1 MGEGNDLATELAT
14 DEGGFGLTSRTL
26 GGLPIVNHVLDRLGL
41 PALLDEALG
50 EVDGRSKLTPAAAI
64 RLVITNLVLGRDPL
78 YALGEWAA
86 RFDPALL
93 AMAESEV
100 AAVNDDRVGRALDG
114 LFDADR
120 AHLLTAVMLRAIS
133 EFSVSTSQLHNDSTS
148 ISVHG
153 AYRSADGTGRRGKA
167 TPVITHGHSKD
178 HRPDLKQLVWILT
191 VSADGAVP
199 ITYRLADGNTVDDPT
214 HVPTWDGLVALT
226 GRVDFLYVA
235 DSKLCS
241 RQAMAHIAGRGGRFV
256 TVMPRSRKED
266 AAFRDW
272 LATHTPVWTEA
283 AQTPGPRQGEPGEV
297 YCTTP
302 APTPSAE
309 GYRIVWVHST
319 AKAGRDAASR
329 MARTEAGIAAI
340 DALNLKLAGTRN
352 RLKTRAAVEQ
362 AAAAALADT
371 RSEKWVTATI
381 SDTTTTTYKQA
392 GPGRP
397 GAATN
402 YREVLTTRYTVHAD
416 ITLDRI
422 AYDAASDGC
431 FPLITCDRD
440 LTDADVLG
448 AYRYQPNLERR
459 HHLLKSVQDAAPILL
474 HSPARIEALFCCQFL
489 ALLIA
494 ALIEREVRNN
504 MTSAALDTI
513 ELYPELRACK
523 APSTER
529 ILEIFSTVAR
539 HQLHRQGTP
548 VQTFQPEL
556 TAQQLQVLSLLGLPT
571 SAYTQPTKSTR

>member
-1 MGEGNDLATELAT
+1 MGEGNDLAPELAG
-14 DEGGFGLTSRTL
+14 DAGGFGLTSRSL

-41 PALLDEALG
+41 PALLGEALG
-50 EVDGRSKLTPAAAI
+50 EVDGRTKLTPAAAI
-64 RLVITNLVLGRDPL
+64 RLVIANLVLGREPL

-86 RFDPALL
+86 RYDPALL
-93 AMAESEV
+93 GMGPCEV
-100 AAVNDDRVGRALDG
+100 AAVNDDRVGRALDA

-120 AHLLTAVMLRAIS
+120 ASLLTTVMLAAIS
-133 EFSVSTSQLHNDSTS
+133 EFSIDTSRLHNDSTS

-153 AYRSADGTGRRGKA
+153 AYRDADGSPRAGKP
-167 TPVITHGHSKD
+167 TPVITQGHSKD

-241 RQAMAHIAGRGGRFV
+241 RQAMGHIAGRGGRFV

-266 AAFRDW
+266 GAFRDW
-272 LATHTPVWTEA
+272 LQTHTPVWTEA
-283 AQTPGPRQGEPGEV
+283 ARRPGARLGEPDEV

-302 APTPSAE
+302 ARTPSAE

-319 AKAGRDAASR
+319 AKAGRDAANR

-340 DALNLKLAGTRN
+340 DALALKLAGTRN

-362 AAAAALADT
+362 AAAAALTDT
-371 RSEKWVTATI
+371 RSEKWVTFTI
-381 SDTTTTTYKQA
+381 GESTTTTYKQA

-397 GAATN
+397 SAATN
-402 YREVLTTRYTVHAD
+402 YREVLTTRYTISAD
-416 ITLDRI
+416 ITLERI

-431 FPLITCDRD
+431 FPLITCDRV
-440 LTDADVLG
+440 LSDADVLG

-459 HHLLKSVQDAAPILL
+459 HHLLKSVQDAAPVLL

-494 ALIEREVRNN
+494 ALIEREVRGG

-513 ELYPELRACK
+513 ELYPELRDCK

-529 ILEIFSTVAR
+529 ILEIFSPLDR
-539 HQLHRQGTP
+539 HQLHRDGTL

-556 TAQQLQVLSLLGLPT
+556 TAQQLQVLSLLGLSP
-571 SAYTQPTKSTR
+571 SAYTQPT

>member
-1 MGEGNDLATELAT
+1 MDEGNDLAGEVAR
-14 DEGGFGLTSRTL
+14 DAGGFGLTSRTL

-41 PALLDEALG
+41 PGLLGAALG
-50 EVDGRSKLTPAAAI
+50 EVDGRTKLAPAAAI
-64 RLVITNLVLGRDPL
+64 RLVITNLVLGREPL

-86 RFDPALL
+86 RYDPALL
-93 AMAESEV
+93 GLSDGEV
-100 AAVNDDRVGRALDG
+100 GAVNDDRVGRALDA

-120 AHLLTAVMLRAIS
+120 ASLLTAVMLAAIS
-133 EFSVSTSQLHNDSTS
+133 EFGIDTARLHNDSTS

-153 AYRSADGTGRRGKA
+153 AYRDADGSQRAGKP

-178 HRPDLKQLVWILT
+178 HRPDLEQLVWILT

-214 HVPTWDGLVALT
+214 HVPTWDGLVALL

-241 RQAMAHIAGRGGRFV
+241 RQAMGHIAGRGGRFV

-266 AAFRDW
+266 GAFRGW
-272 LATHTPVWTEA
+272 LQSHTPVWTEA
-283 AQTPGPRQGEPGEV
+283 TRGPSSRLGEPDEV
-297 YCTTP
+297 YSTTP
-302 APTPSAE
+302 ALTPSAE

-329 MARTEAGIAAI
+329 MARTEAGIAAL
-340 DALNLKLAGTRN
+340 DALDAKLAGPRN

-362 AAAAALADT
+362 AGTAALVDA
-371 RSEKWVTATI
+371 RAEKWVTCTI
-381 SDTTTTTYKQA
+381 SETTTKTYKQA

-402 YREVLTTRYTVHAD
+402 YREVLTTRYTVSAD
-416 ITLDRI
+416 IALERI

-440 LTDADVLG
+440 LDDAAVLA

-494 ALIEREVRNN
+494 ALIEREVRNG
-504 MTSAALDTI
+504 MTRAALDTI
-513 ELYPELRACK
+513 ELYPELRDCK

-529 ILEIFSTVAR
+529 ILEIFTTVSR
-539 HQLHRQGTP
+539 HQLHRDGTP

-556 TAQQLQVLSLLGLPT
+556 TAQQQQVLDLLGLPHR
-571 SAYTQPTKSTR
+571 AYTQQA

>member
-1 MGEGNDLATELAT
+1 MNERNDRAGEEVRGASE
-14 DEGGFGLTSRTL
+14 FGLLSRTL
-26 GGLPIVNHVLDRLGL
+26 GGVPIVNHMLDRLGL
-41 PALLDEALG
+41 PGLLGEALG
-50 EVDGRSKLTPAAAI
+50 EVDGRAKLAPAAAI
-64 RLVITNLVLGRDPL
+64 RLVITNLLLGREPL

-86 RFDPALL
+86 RYDPALL
-93 AMAESEV
+93 GLSDAE
-100 AAVNDDRVGRALDG
+100 AAAINDDRVGRALDA

-120 AHLLTAVMLRAIS
+120 ASLLTAVMLAAIS
-133 EFSVSTSQLHNDSTS
+133 EFGIDTARLHNDSTS

-153 AYRSADGTGRRGKA
+153 AYRAADGTVRAGKP
-167 TPVITHGHSKD
+167 TPVITQGHSKD

-199 ITYRLADGNTVDDPT
+199 IAYRLADGNTVDDPT
-214 HVPTWDGLVALT
+214 HVPTWDGLVALL

-241 RQAMAHIAGRGGRFV
+241 RQAMGHIAGRGGRFV

-266 AAFRDW
+266 GAFRDW
-272 LATHTPVWTEA
+272 LQDHTPVWTEA
-283 AQTPGPRQGEPGEV
+283 ARRPGARLGDPDEV

-302 APTPSAE
+302 ALTPSAE

-329 MARTEAGIAAI
+329 MTRTEAGIAAI
-340 DALNLKLAGTRN
+340 EALDGKLAGPRN
-352 RLKTRAAVEQ
+352 RLKTRAAVDK
-362 AAAAALADT
+362 AAAAALVDA
-371 RSEKWVTATI
+371 RAERWVTYTVTE
-381 SDTTTTTYKQA
+381 TTTKTYKQA

-397 GAATN
+397 GASTN
-402 YREVLTTRYTVHAD
+402 YREILTTRYTVSAD
-416 ITLDRI
+416 IALDRI

-440 LTDADVLG
+440 LDNAAVLA

-489 ALLIA
+489 ALLLA
-494 ALIEREVRNN
+494 ALIEREVRDN
-504 MTSAALDTI
+504 MARVNLDSI
-513 ELYPELRACK
+513 ELYPELRSCR

-529 ILEIFSTVAR
+529 ILEIFTSIAR
-539 HQLHRQGTP
+539 HQLHHDGALI
-548 VQTFQPEL
+548 QTFQPEL
-556 TAQQLQVLSLLGLPT
+556 SAQQQQLLDLLGLPHN
-571 SAYTQPTKSTR
+571 AYTRQT

>member
-1 MGEGNDLATELAT
+1 MDERNDHAGEQVRDTGD
-14 DEGGFGLTSRTL
+14 FGLASHTL
-26 GGLPIVNHVLDRLGL
+26 GGLPIVNHILDRLGL
-41 PALLDEALG
+41 PRLLDDALD
-50 EVDGRSKLTPAAAI
+50 EVDGRTKLAPAAAI
-64 RLVITNLVLGRDPL
+64 RLVITNLVMGREPL

-86 RFDPALL
+86 RYDPALL
-93 AMAESEV
+93 GLSEAELG
-100 AAVNDDRVGRALDG
+100 ALNDDRVGRALDA

-120 AHLLTAVMLRAIS
+120 ASLLTAVLLAAIS
-133 EFSVSTSQLHNDSTS
+133 EFDIDTTRLHNDSTS

-153 AYRSADGTGRRGKA
+153 AYRDADGTARAGKP

-178 HRPDLKQLVWILT
+178 HRPDLLQLVWILT

-199 ITYRLADGNTVDDPT
+199 IAYRLADGNTVDDPT
-214 HVPTWDGLVALT
+214 HVPTWDGLVALL

-241 RQAMAHIAGRGGRFV
+241 RQAMGHIAGRGGRFV

-272 LATHTPVWTEA
+272 LQTHTPVWTEA
-283 AQTPGPRQGEPGEV
+283 ARRPGARLGEPDEV

-302 APTPSAE
+302 APAPSAE

-329 MARTEAGIAAI
+329 MARTEAGIAAL
-340 DALNLKLAGTRN
+340 DALDGRLAGPRN
-352 RLKTRAAVEQ
+352 RLKTRSAVEQ
-362 AAAAALADT
+362 AAAAALLDA
-371 RSEKWVTATI
+371 RAERWVTYTV
-381 SDTTTTTYKQA
+381 SETTTKTYKQA

-397 GAATN
+397 GASTS
-402 YREVLTTRYTVHAD
+402 YREVLTTRYTVSAD
-416 ITLDRI
+416 IVLDRI

-440 LTDADVLG
+440 LDDAGVLA

-459 HHLLKSVQDAAPILL
+459 HHLLKSVQEAAPVLL

-489 ALLIA
+489 ALLLA
-494 ALIEREVRNN
+494 ALIEREVRNS
-504 MTSAALDTI
+504 MARVALDSI
-513 ELYPELRACK
+513 ELYPELRSCR

-529 ILEIFSTVAR
+529 ILEIFATVAR
-539 HQLHRQGTP
+539 HQLHHDGTLI
-548 VQTFQPEL
+548 QTFQPEL
-556 TAQQLQVLSLLGLPT
+556 SAQQQQVLDLLGLPHA
-571 SAYTQPTKSTR
+571 AYTQQP

>member
-1 MGEGNDLATELAT
+1 M
-14 DEGGFGLTSRTL
+14 
-26 GGLPIVNHVLDRLGL
+26 
-41 PALLDEALG
+41 
-50 EVDGRSKLTPAAAI
+50 
-64 RLVITNLVLGRDPL
+64 
-78 YALGEWAA
+78 
-86 RFDPALL
+86 
-93 AMAESEV
+93 
-100 AAVNDDRVGRALDG
+100 
-114 LFDADR
+114 
-120 AHLLTAVMLRAIS
+120 
-133 EFSVSTSQLHNDSTS
+133 
-148 ISVHG
+148 
-153 AYRSADGTGRRGKA
+153 
-167 TPVITHGHSKD
+167 ITHGHSKD

-214 HVPTWDGLVALT
+214 HVPTWDGLVALL

-241 RQAMAHIAGRGGRFV
+241 RQAMGHIAGRGGRFV

-266 AAFRDW
+266 GAFRGW
-272 LATHTPVWTEA
+272 LQSHTPVWTEA
-283 AQTPGPRQGEPGEV
+283 ARGPGLRLGEPDEV
-297 YCTTP
+297 YSTTP

-340 DALNLKLAGTRN
+340 DALDAKLAGPRN

-362 AAAAALADT
+362 AAAAALVDA
-371 RSEKWVTATI
+371 RAEKWVTCTI
-381 SDTTTTTYKQA
+381 NETTTKTYKQA

-397 GAATN
+397 GATTN
-402 YREVLTTRYTVHAD
+402 YREVLTTRHTVNAD
-416 ITLDRI
+416 IALERI

-440 LTDADVLG
+440 LDDAAVLA

-474 HSPARIEALFCCQFL
+474 HSAARIEALFCCQFL

-494 ALIEREVRNN
+494 ALIEREVRHG
-504 MTSAALDTI
+504 MTRAALDTI
-513 ELYPELRACK
+513 ELYPELRDCK

-529 ILEIFSTVAR
+529 ILEI
-539 HQLHRQGTP
+539 
-548 VQTFQPEL
+548 
-556 TAQQLQVLSLLGLPT
+556 
-571 SAYTQPTKSTR
+571 

>member
-1 MGEGNDLATELAT
+1 VTNEGEQPAHEAGDY
-14 DEGGFGLTSRTL
+14 GLVSRAL
-26 GGLPIVNHVLDRLGL
+26 GGLPIVNHFLDRLGL
-41 PALLDEALG
+41 PGLLGEALG
-50 EVDGRSKLTPAAAI
+50 EVDGRTKLAPAAAI
-64 RLVITNLVLGRDPL
+64 RLVIANLVLGREPL

-86 RFDPALL
+86 RYDPALL
-93 AMAESEV
+93 GLSGEEV
-100 AAVNDDRVGRALDG
+100 GAVNDDRVGRALDA

-120 AHLLTAVMLRAIS
+120 ASLLTAVMLAAIG
-133 EFSVSTSQLHNDSTS
+133 EFSIDTAQLHNDSTS

-153 AYRSADGTGRRGKA
+153 AYRDADGAGRGGKG

-241 RQAMAHIAGRGGRFV
+241 RQAMGHIAGRGGRFV

-272 LATHTPVWTEA
+272 LQTHTPVWTEA
-283 AQTPGPRQGEPGEV
+283 ARRPSSRLGEPDEV

-302 APTPSAE
+302 ALSPSAE
-309 GYRIVWVHST
+309 GYRIIWVHSS
-319 AKAGRDAASR
+319 AKAGRDAATR
-329 MARTEAGIAAI
+329 MTRTEAGIAAI
-340 DALNLKLAGTRN
+340 EALDLKLAGPRN
-352 RLKTRAAVEQ
+352 RLKTRAALEQ
-362 AAAAALADT
+362 AAATALAQARAD
-371 RSEKWVTATI
+371 RWATFTI
-381 SDTTTTTYKQA
+381 GETTTKTYKQA

-397 GAATN
+397 SAATN
-402 YREVLTTRYTVHAD
+402 YREILTTHYTLSAD
-416 ITLDRI
+416 IALERI
-422 AYDAASDGC
+422 AQDAASDGC

-440 LTDADVLG
+440 LSDADVLG

-494 ALIEREVRNN
+494 ALIEREVRGG
-504 MTSAALDTI
+504 MTRAALDTI
-513 ELYPELRACK
+513 ELYPELRDCK

-529 ILEIFSTVAR
+529 ILEIFTTVSR
-539 HQLHRQGTP
+539 HQLHHDGTP

-556 TAQQLQVLSLLGLPT
+556 TAQQQQVLDLLGLPHR
-571 SAYTQPTKSTR
+571 AYTQQG